1 MEIKNKLTV
10 TRGEREGGQWG
21 KEGEG
26 SSQGTFVKDPWTKT
40 TGAGLNVGGEVGR
53 AEENNGGK
61 MGTIVTENK

>member
-1 MEIKNKLTV
+1 MEIKNKLIV
-10 TRGEREGGQWG
+10 TRGDGGEGQWE

-26 SSQGTFVKDPWTKT
+26 LLRPCIKDPWTKT